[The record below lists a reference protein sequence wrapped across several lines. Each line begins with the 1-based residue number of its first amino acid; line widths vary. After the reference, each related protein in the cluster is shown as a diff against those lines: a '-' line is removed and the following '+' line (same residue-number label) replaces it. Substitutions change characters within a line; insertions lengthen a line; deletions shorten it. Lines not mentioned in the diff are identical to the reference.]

1 MKAQLTK
8 TECKNAR
15 NMGDK
20 KETIKQMVLIACK
33 AGEFSEKG
41 EMV

>member
-1 MKAQLTK
+1 MKAKFTK
-8 TECKNAR
+8 TECQNAV
-15 NMGDK
+15 NLVDK